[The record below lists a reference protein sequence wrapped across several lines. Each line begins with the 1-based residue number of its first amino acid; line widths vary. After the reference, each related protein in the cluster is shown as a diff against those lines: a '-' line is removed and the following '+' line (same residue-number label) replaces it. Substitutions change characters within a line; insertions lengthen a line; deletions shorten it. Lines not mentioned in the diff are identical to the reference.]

1 MNNTLSL
8 NFGASS
14 ALNSS
19 NRIELILSN
28 SLLGQGDLYITSV
41 YVDTPSSGMIALD
54 IVNPSSMRP
63 AQNVTARARS
73 TLPYS
78 PCCAH
83 LLIAPSTG
91 LTEFQ
96 SPIPWS
102 QLTGITLQT
111 NSITV
116 AVFDWNGAAI
126 TYNAL
131 IVQCHSRTTMSQ
143 PQLPITEKRVRDAGG
158 ELRFNSLIM

>member
-8 NFGASS
+8 DFGAST

-19 NRIELILSN
+19 QRIELVLSN
-28 SLLGQGDLYITSV
+28 SLLGQGDLYITSA
-41 YVDTPSSGMIALD
+41 YVDTPSVPTIALD

-83 LLIAPSTG
+83 LLVAPVTG

-96 SPIPWS
+96 SPLPWT
-102 QLTGITLQT
+102 QLTAITLQT

-116 AVFDWNGAAI
+116 AVTDWNGAAI
-126 TYNAL
+126 TYTRL
-131 IVQCHSRTTMSQ
+131 IVQCHSRTSMAQ
-143 PQLPITEKRVRDAGG
+143 PQLPITEKRVRDVGG
-158 ELRFNSLIM
+158 ELRVTNLIM